1 MRFVVDTDYSSGS
14 LVGKSF
20 DYNIFTQY
28 VTGSGEGVRNA
39 SLRYSVAGVE
49 LVLRGR
55 YEKYLTLYYVPTVLI
70 TVASWIFFLLPSTSY
85 PARTA
90 LLVTVFLLLI
100 NIFSSVVNETPNTNN
115 GGQSVSSP
123 VSTPPSDTQK
133 QKSRASSC
141 YQRDLILL

>member
-1 MRFVVDTDYSSGS
+1 MDTDYSSGS

-115 GGQSVSSP
+115 GGKSVPSP
-123 VSTPPSDTQK
+123 VSPPPSDTQK

-141 YQRDLILL
+141 YRRDLILL